1 MTGNRCGHDPKHPK
15 LSPAKPIRKGKG
27 GLPRILSL
35 AAERAKAWYYHP
47 QKCKLLQSH
56 PHRKMRSERREACQI
71 FIETTLSHLDLASLC
86 LGTPTLENGFID
98 IDMRTIVR
106 DSGIGQ
112 RRCERA
118 IALLKEAG
126 FMKVQQPRAINDQGD
141 YVGLRAIRVVTTLF
155 FEFLNLGPMLQR
167 ERARASSKLPRKGM
181 KANRKATDFMR
192 RLTTGLCN
200 SFGFKPQRSHADLE
214 KREEETRRWN
224 MTCAKYMIADLDPD
238 ECRRRT
244 NAEIGLSADYTQA
257 DTHSKNC
264 ASGRT
269 GFF

>member
-1 MTGNRCGHDPKHPK
+1 MTGNRCGHDPKHPR

-47 QKCKLLQSH
+47 KKCKLLQSH
-56 PHRKMRSERREACQI
+56 PHRKTRSERREACQI
-71 FIETTLSHLDLASLC
+71 VIETILSHLDLASLC
-86 LGTPTLENGFID
+86 VGTPTLENGFID

-106 DSGIGQ
+106 DSGMGQ

-118 IALLKEAG
+118 IALLKEAD
-126 FMKVQQPRAINDQGD
+126 FMKVQQPRVVNDQGD

-167 ERARASSKLPRKGM
+167 ERARATERLQRR
-181 KANRKATDFMR
+181 ARKAQRKLTDFMR
-192 RLTTGLCN
+192 RGTKGLRI
-200 SFGFKPQRSHADLE
+200 SFGWKSRPSQADME
-214 KREEETRRWN
+214 KHQEETHRWN
-224 MTCAKYMIADLDPD
+224 IACAKYMIAGLAPD

-244 NAEIGLSADYTQA
+244 NVELGLPTDY
-257 DTHSKNC
+257 SP
-264 ASGRT
+264 SRYE
-269 GFF
+269 

>member
-1 MTGNRCGHDPKHPK
+1 MPGNRCGHDPRCPT
-15 LSPAKPIRKGKG
+15 LTPARPIRKGKG

-35 AAERAKAWYYHP
+35 AAERAKAWYFHP
-47 QKCKLLQSH
+47 GKCKPLQSH
-56 PHRKMRSERREACQI
+56 PHRKTRSERREACQI
-71 FIETTLSHLDLASLC
+71 VIETILSHLDLASLC
-86 LGTPTLENGFID
+86 LGTPTLKNGFID

-141 YVGLRAIRVVTTLF
+141 YVGLRAIRVVTSLF
-155 FEFLNLGPMLQR
+155 FEFLGLGPMLQR
-167 ERARASSKLPRKGM
+167 ERARATAKLQRRAM
-181 KANRKATDFMR
+181 KAQRKLSDLMR
-192 RLTTGLCN
+192 RMTKGLRN
-200 SFGFKPQRSHADLE
+200 SFTFKPQRSRANQE

-224 MTCAKYMIADLDPD
+224 MTCAKYMIADLTPD

-244 NAEIGLSADYTQA
+244 NAELGLPADY
-257 DTHSKNC
+257 SP
-264 ASGRT
+264 GRHA
-269 GFF
+269 

>member
-47 QKCKLLQSH
+47 PKCKLLQS
-56 PHRKMRSERREACQI
+56 PSQRKMRSERREACQI
-71 FIETTLSHLDLASLC
+71 VIETILSHLDLASLC

-126 FMKVQQPRAINDQGD
+126 FMKVQQPRSVNDQGD

-155 FEFLNLGPMLQR
+155 FELLNLGPMLQR
-167 ERARASSKLPRKGM
+167 ERARATEKLQRRARKTQ
-181 KANRKATDFMR
+181 RKLTDFMR
-192 RLTTGLCN
+192 RVTKGLRN
-200 SFGFKPQRSHADLE
+200 SFGWKPRPSQG
-214 KREEETRRWN
+214 
-224 MTCAKYMIADLDPD
+224 DP
-238 ECRRRT
+238 
-244 NAEIGLSADYTQA
+244 
-257 DTHSKNC
+257 
-264 ASGRT
+264 SGVE
-269 GFF
+269 F

>member
-1 MTGNRCGHDPKHPK
+1 MNGNRCGHDPKHPN

-47 QKCKLLQSH
+47 KKCKLLQSH
-56 PHRKMRSERREACQI
+56 PHRKTRSERREACQI
-71 FIETTLSHLDLASLC
+71 VIETILSHLDLASLC

-98 IDMRTIVR
+98 IDMRTIAR

-167 ERARASSKLPRKGM
+167 ERARATERLRRKAQ
-181 KANRKATDFMR
+181 KANRKLSEFMNRIRDKFRSPVGRAFQRLSPRAEEQRMKR
-192 RLTTGLCN
+192 RIAWSRKWSEFVLQGID
-200 SFGFKPQRSHADLE
+200 S
-214 KREEETRRWN
+214 RE
-224 MTCAKYMIADLDPD
+224 AQ
-238 ECRRRT
+238 RRT
-244 NAEIGLSADYTQA
+244 NAALGYPPGYSPGQDG
-257 DTHSKNC
+257 S
-264 ASGRT
+264 
-269 GFF
+269 

>member
-1 MTGNRCGHDPKHPK
+1 MMPSGNRCGHDPRHPN
-15 LSPAKPIRKGKG
+15 LSPVNSIRKGKG

-47 QKCKLLQSH
+47 KKCKLLQSH
-56 PHRKMRSERREACQI
+56 PHRKTRSERREACQI
-71 FIETTLSHLDLASLC
+71 VIETILSHLDLASLC

-167 ERARASSKLPRKGM
+167 ERARASENLRRKAM
-181 KANRKATDFMR
+181 KANRKVADFMR
-192 RLTTGLCN
+192 RLTNGLRK
-200 SFGFKPQRSHADLE
+200 SFAFKPQRSRADQE
-214 KREEETRRWN
+214 RQMEDARRWN
-224 MTCAKYMIADLDPD
+224 QTCANKLRS
-238 ECRRRT
+238 RRVPTT
-244 NAEIGLSADYTQA
+244 NKCGTRFAA
-257 DTHSKNC
+257 
-264 ASGRT
+264 
-269 GFF
+269 

>member
-1 MTGNRCGHDPKHPK
+1 MTPSGNRCGHDPRLPN

-35 AAERAKAWYYHP
+35 AAERAKVWYYHP
-47 QKCKLLQSH
+47 KKCKLLQSH
-56 PHRKMRSERREACQI
+56 PHRKTRSERREACQI
-71 FIETTLSHLDLASLC
+71 VIETILSHLDLASLC

-98 IDMRTIVR
+98 IDMRTITR

-126 FMKVQQPRAINDQGD
+126 FMNVQQPRAVNDQGD

-167 ERARASSKLPRKGM
+167 ERARASSRLQ
-181 KANRKATDFMR
+181 RKAMNAHRKVADLMR
-192 RLTTGLCN
+192 RMTTGLRN
-200 SFGFKPQRSHADLE
+200 SFAFKPQRSRADQE
-214 KREEETRRWN
+214 KRDEETRRWN
-224 MTCAKYMIADLDPD
+224 MACAKYMIADLDPD

-244 NAEIGLSADYTQA
+244 NAELGLPADY
-257 DTHSKNC
+257 SP
-264 ASGRT
+264 GRRA
-269 GFF
+269 

>member
-1 MTGNRCGHDPKHPK
+1 MTGNRCGHDPKHPQ
-15 LSPAKPIRKGKG
+15 LSPANPIRKGKG

-56 PHRKMRSERREACQI
+56 PQRKMRSERREACQI
-71 FIETTLSHLDLASLC
+71 VIETILSHLDLASLC

-112 RRCERA
+112 RQCERA

-126 FMKVQQPRAINDQGD
+126 FMKVKQPRTINDQGY

-167 ERARASSKLPRKGM
+167 ERARASKRLQRKAM
-181 KANRKATDFMR
+181 KAHRKVSDLMR
-192 RLTTGLCN
+192 RMTIGLRN
-200 SFGFKPQRSHADLE
+200 SFSFKPQRSRAEQERRD
-214 KREEETRRWN
+214 EETRRWN
-224 MTCAKYMIADLDPD
+224 MTCAKYILADLEPD
-238 ECRRRT
+238 ECRHRT
-244 NAEIGLSADYTQA
+244 NAELGLLADY
-257 DTHSKNC
+257 SPGK
-264 ASGRT
+264 
-269 GFF
+269 

>member
-1 MTGNRCGHDPKHPK
+1 MTGNRCGHDPKHPR

-47 QKCKLLQSH
+47 KKCKLLQSH
-56 PHRKMRSERREACQI
+56 PHRKTRSERREACQTV
-71 FIETTLSHLDLASLC
+71 IETILSHLDLASLC

-98 IDMRTIVR
+98 IDMHTIVR

-167 ERARASSKLPRKGM
+167 ERARATERLQRR
-181 KANRKATDFMR
+181 ARKAQRKLTDFMR
-192 RLTTGLCN
+192 RGTKGLRN
-200 SFGFKPQRSHADLE
+200 SFGWKSRPSQADME
-214 KREEETRRWN
+214 KHQEETRRWN
-224 MTCAKYMIADLDPD
+224 MACAKYMIAGLDPD
-238 ECRRRT
+238 ECRRQT
-244 NAEIGLSADYTQA
+244 NTDFGLPADY
-257 DTHSKNC
+257 SP
-264 ASGRT
+264 GRRA
-269 GFF
+269 

>member
-1 MTGNRCGHDPKHPK
+1 MNGNRCGHDPKHPN

-47 QKCKLLQSH
+47 KKCKLLQSH
-56 PHRKMRSERREACQI
+56 PHRKTRSERREACQI
-71 FIETTLSHLDLASLC
+71 VIETILSHLELASLC

-98 IDMRTIVR
+98 IDMRTIAR

-167 ERARASSKLPRKGM
+167 ERARATERLRRKAQ
-181 KANRKATDFMR
+181 KANRKLSEFMNRIRDKFRSPVGRAFQRLSPRAEEQRMKR
-192 RLTTGLCN
+192 RIAWSRKWSEFVLQGID
-200 SFGFKPQRSHADLE
+200 S
-214 KREEETRRWN
+214 RE
-224 MTCAKYMIADLDPD
+224 AQ
-238 ECRRRT
+238 RRT
-244 NAEIGLSADYTQA
+244 NAALGYPPGYSPGQDG
-257 DTHSKNC
+257 S
-264 ASGRT
+264 
-269 GFF
+269 

>member
-1 MTGNRCGHDPKHPK
+1 MERISGNKCGHDPRAPR
-15 LSPAKPIRKGKG
+15 LSPAVPIRKGKG

-47 QKCKLLQSH
+47 KKCKLLQSH
-56 PHRKMRSERREACQI
+56 PHRKTRSERREACQI
-71 FIETTLSHLDLASLC
+71 VIETILSHLDLASLC

-106 DSGIGQ
+106 DSGIRQ

-118 IALLKEAG
+118 IALLKKAG
-126 FMKVQQPRAINDQGD
+126 FLKVQQPRTVNDQGD

-167 ERARASSKLPRKGM
+167 ERARATERLQRR
-181 KANRKATDFMR
+181 ARKAQRKLTDFMR
-192 RLTTGLCN
+192 RVTKGLRE
-200 SFGFKPQRSHADLE
+200 SFGWKPRPSQVDME
-214 KREEETRRWN
+214 KCQEETLRWN
-224 MTCAKYMIADLDPD
+224 VACAKYMIAGLDPD

-244 NAEIGLSADYTQA
+244 NAELGLPADY
-257 DTHSKNC
+257 SPGKN
-264 ASGRT
+264 A
-269 GFF
+269 